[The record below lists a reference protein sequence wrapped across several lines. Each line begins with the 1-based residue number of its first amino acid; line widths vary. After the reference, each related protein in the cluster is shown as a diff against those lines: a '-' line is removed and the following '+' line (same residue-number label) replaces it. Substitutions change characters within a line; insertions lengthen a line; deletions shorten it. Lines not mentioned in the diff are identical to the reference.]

1 MSDRIYNRI
10 RELRWLFGLTT
21 YDIAKRG
28 GLSQGEV
35 SMVENGKRI
44 PNQFTM
50 VQISKGLGIPVGK
63 IFILD
68 WTCIDEE
75 DLKDHNGK

>member
-10 RELRWLFGLTT
+10 RELRWQLGLTT
-21 YDIAKRG
+21 YDLAERG

-50 VQISKGLGIPVGK
+50 VLISKGLGVPVVD

-68 WTCIDEE
+68 WKGIDEE
-75 DLKDHNGK
+75 DLIE